1 MTHPDPRVDP
11 RFVRSRA
18 LLAAAVLELA
28 SERPI
33 GEVTVAEVATRAQV
47 NRSTFYQHASSPA
60 ALLRSVLSDELD
72 AIRDQHLSELAAR
85 DIRAALNAVTVA
97 VLEHVQAHRAI
108 YRRALPAIDE
118 SAGLHAM
125 LGSHFELSARM
136 LLEQHRIELPAH
148 DGRTV
153 PLATAARYIAFGVV
167 GAIEAW
173 VTEESPRPLDELV
186 GDIRLL
192 LPAWWPI
199 G

>member
-1 MTHPDPRVDP
+1 MTHPDLRIDP
-11 RFVRSRA
+11 RAVRSRA
-18 LLAAAVLELA
+18 RLAAAVLDFA
-28 SERPI
+28 SDRAI
-33 GEVTVAEVATRAQV
+33 GDVTVADLASAAGV

-72 AIRDQHLSELAAR
+72 MIRDRYLTELAAR

-97 VLEHVQAHRAI
+97 VLEHVRAHRAI
-108 YRRALPAIDE
+108 YRRCLPAIDE

-125 LGSHFELSARM
+125 LGSHFEVSARM
-136 LLEQHRIELPAH
+136 LLEQHHIELPAH
-148 DGRTV
+148 DGHTL
-153 PLATAARYIAFGVV
+153 PLATAARYIAYGMV

-173 VTEESPRPLDELV
+173 VREEPPRPLDDLV
-186 GDIRLL
+186 RDIRLL